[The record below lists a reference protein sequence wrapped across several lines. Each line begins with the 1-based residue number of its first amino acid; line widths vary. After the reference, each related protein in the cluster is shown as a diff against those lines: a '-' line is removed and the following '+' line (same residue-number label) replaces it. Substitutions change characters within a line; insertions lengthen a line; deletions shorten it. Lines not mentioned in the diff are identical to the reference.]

1 MKELKQFAN
10 EYKMSRIWLV
20 VIAVLTA
27 ATIVAQ
33 AYFFVTVVERVFLA
47 HQSFAEVLPFLYGLL
62 AVLGA
67 RAFLTYLHGRIGVGI
82 ATRVKQRV
90 RRALLEKYRDDP
102 LQTALQRQSGEKV
115 STMMD
120 AVDELDSYYST
131 YLPQLIQTTVVPLVI
146 LGAVFSQHIP
156 TGIIMII
163 TAPFIPLFM
172 AIIGMKTQ
180 AKSEEQ
186 LEKLAAFSGRFLD
199 TIQGLVT
206 LKLFGQAKRQK
217 EVIRTSSLGFREAT
231 MEVLKI
237 AFVSSLM
244 LEFISMLSMGIIALE
259 VSLQLIVFQGISF
272 FAAFFVLVLAPEFYL
287 ALKELGSAFHTGR
300 SSKGAAAKISAELA
314 EEARRLEWGGLSLP
328 DEQPPVI
335 ALRNAGFRYDEKGF
349 VLTDVTVD
357 IPPYAQVAI
366 VGPSGSGKT
375 TLLNVLSGLLPLSQG
390 ELLVNGKPLSAYEE
404 AEWFAKLSYISQQP
418 YLFSGTIEENIAIGS
433 TRAVSRREIEEA
445 ARQAGMAE
453 VIANLKDGYQTRIGE
468 GGRGLSGG
476 ERQRIALARAFLKR
490 PAVIVFDEPTTGLDL
505 RTEQILSQGLAE
517 LAQSSTVITV
527 AHRLHTIKHA
537 DHILFLKGGQ
547 VIGAGTHEQ
556 LLERVE
562 DYRKMT
568 SIQRGG
574 RDG

>member
-20 VIAVLTA
+20 IIAVLTA

-47 HQSFAEVLPFLYGLL
+47 GQSFAEVLPFLYGLL

-67 RAFLTYLHGRIGVGI
+67 RALLTYINGRIGVGI

-102 LQTALQRQSGEKV
+102 LQAALQRQSGEKV
-115 STMMD
+115 SMMMD

-131 YLPQLIQTTVVPLVI
+131 YLPQLIQTAVVPLVI

-156 TGIIMII
+156 TGIIMIV

-217 EVIRTSSLGFREAT
+217 EVIRASSLGFREAT

-237 AFVSSLM
+237 AFISSLM

-259 VSLQLIVFQGISF
+259 VSLQLIIFQGISF
-272 FAAFFVLVLAPEFYL
+272 FSAFFVLVLAPEFYL

-300 SSKGAAAKISAELA
+300 SSKGAAAKISAELTK
-314 EEARRLEWGGLSLP
+314 EGQRLEWGGLTLP
-328 DEQPPVI
+328 DDQPPAI
-335 ALRNAGFRYDEKGF
+335 ALRNAGFRYEEKGF
-349 VLTDVTVD
+349 ALTDVTVD

-390 ELLVNGKPLSAYEE
+390 ELLVDGKPLSSYDETA
-404 AEWFAKLSYISQQP
+404 WFAKVSYISQQP
-418 YLFSGTIEENIAIGS
+418 YLFSGTIAENIAIGS
-433 TRAVSRREIEEA
+433 TRDVSRQEIEEA

-453 VIANLKDGYQTRIGE
+453 VIANLKDGYQTQIGE

-505 RTEQILSQGLAE
+505 HTERVLSEGLAE

-537 DHILFLKGGQ
+537 DHILFLKGGK

-562 DYRKMT
+562 DYRKMI